1 MELSV
6 TQLNNYIKSVFVAEE
21 MLHNVLLTGEVS
33 GASVRGSG
41 VWFTLR
47 DREASIPCVCWDQSR
62 CKVKNGDQVTVR
74 GTVDYWHKAGKINF
88 NVHALVKTGAGDL
101 LEQLKA
107 LTEKLKSEGL
117 FDKKKA
123 MPDKVKRIGV
133 VSSRYGAVIHDI
145 MNVTGRRNP
154 TVDIVLYPAAVQGES
169 AAREICVGITYFNRV
184 KNVDLIIVARGG
196 GSNEDLSCFNTEAV
210 ARAVAGS
217 ELPIVA
223 AVGHETD
230 FTLVDYVADLRA
242 PTPSAAAEMVIPEV
256 VSQKDV
262 VLCLW
267 SQIKY
272 AITSRLQHIRAQA
285 LGFMNLFPKDFVAVA
300 KDGQVVK
307 SVRDLKPKDKLQICF
322 NDGRIGVTVDE

>member
-33 GASVRGSG
+33 GASVRGNG
-41 VWFTLR
+41 IWFTLR
-47 DREASIPCVCWDQSR
+47 DREATIPCVCWDQSR

-74 GTVDYWHKAGKINF
+74 GTVDYWYKAGKINF
-88 NVHALVKTGAGDL
+88 NVHALVKTGTGDL

-123 MPDKVKRIGV
+123 MPTKVKRVGV

-145 MNVTGRRNP
+145 MNVTRRRNP
-154 TVDIVLYPAAVQGES
+154 TVDIVLYPAALQGES
-169 AAREICVGITYFNRV
+169 AAREICAGVAYFNRV
-184 KNVDLIIVARGG
+184 KSVDLIIVARGG
-196 GSNEDLSCFNTEAV
+196 GSSEDLSCFNTEAV

-262 VLCLW
+262 VLRLW
-267 SQIKY
+267 SQMKY
-272 AITSRLQHIRAQA
+272 VITSRLQQVRTQA

-300 KDGQVVK
+300 KDGQMVK
-307 SVRDLKPKDKLQICF
+307 SVRELQPKDKLQICF

>member
-21 MLHNVLLTGEVS
+21 MLHNVFLTGEVF
-33 GASVRGSG
+33 GVSVRGSG

-47 DREASIPCVCWDQSR
+47 DREAAIPCVCWDQTR
-62 CKVKNGDQVTVR
+62 CAVKDGDQVTLR
-74 GTVDYWHKAGKINF
+74 GSVDYWQKAGKINF
-88 NVHALVKTGAGDL
+88 NVHALVKTGAGEL

-107 LTEKLKSEGL
+107 LTEKLKKEGL
-117 FDKKKA
+117 FDKKKTL
-123 MPDKVKRIGV
+123 PTKIKRIGV

-145 MNVTGRRNP
+145 MTVTKRRNP
-154 TVDIVLYPAAVQGES
+154 AVDIVLYPAAVQGEN
-169 AAREICVGITYFNRV
+169 AAREICAGVTYFNRT
-184 KNVDLIIVARGG
+184 KSVDLIIVARGG
-196 GSNEDLSCFNTEAV
+196 GSNEDLSCFNLESV
-210 ARAVAGS
+210 ARTVAGS
-217 ELPIVA
+217 ELPVVA

-242 PTPSAAAEMVIPEV
+242 PTPSAAAEMVVPEL

-262 VLCLW
+262 VLRLW
-267 SQIKY
+267 SQMKF
-272 AITSRLQHIRAQA
+272 AMTSRLEQIRAMA

-300 KDGQVVK
+300 KNGQIVK
-307 SVRDLKPKDKLQICF
+307 SIKMLHPKDKLQICF

>member
-33 GASVRGSG
+33 GVSVRGNG
-41 VWFTLR
+41 VWFTLC
-47 DREASIPCVCWDQSR
+47 DKDASIPCVCWDKGR
-62 CKVKNGDQVTVR
+62 CSVKNGDQVTLR
-74 GTVDYWHKAGKINF
+74 GSVDYWQKAGKINF
-88 NVHALVKTGAGDL
+88 NVHALVKSGAGEL

-117 FDKKKA
+117 FDKKKTLPA
-123 MPDKVKRIGV
+123 KVKRIGV

-145 MNVTGRRNP
+145 MTVTKRRNP
-154 TVDIVLYPAAVQGES
+154 VVDIVLYPASVQGENAS
-169 AAREICVGITYFNRV
+169 REICAGVSYFNRV

-196 GSNEDLSCFNTEAV
+196 GSNEDLSCFNTESV
-210 ARAVAGS
+210 ARSVAGS

-242 PTPSAAAEMVIPEV
+242 PTPSAAAEMVVPEL
-256 VSQKDV
+256 VSQKEI
-262 VLCLW
+262 VLRLW
-267 SQIKY
+267 KQMKF
-272 AITSRLQHIRAQA
+272 AVTSRLEQIRTQT
-285 LGFMNLFPKDFVAVA
+285 LGFMNLFPKDFVAVS

-307 SVRDLKPKDKLQICF
+307 SVKTLKPKDKLQICF
-322 NDGRIGVTVDE
+322 SDGRIGVTVDE

>member
-21 MLHNVLLTGEVS
+21 MLHNVLLNGEVS
-33 GASVRGSG
+33 GASVRGNG

-47 DREASIPCVCWDQSR
+47 DKEASIPCVCWDVNR
-62 CKVKNGDQVTVR
+62 CPVKNGDQVTVR
-74 GTVDYWHKAGKINF
+74 GTVDYWQKAGKINF

-107 LTEKLKSEGL
+107 LTEKLKKEGL
-117 FDKKKA
+117 FDKKKT
-123 MPDKVKRIGV
+123 MPAKVKRIGV

-145 MNVTGRRNP
+145 MTVTKRRNP
-154 TVDIVLYPAAVQGES
+154 AVDIVLYPAAVQGEN
-169 AAREICVGITYFNRV
+169 AVREICAGVTYFNRV

-196 GSNEDLSCFNTEAV
+196 GSNEDLSCFNTENV
-210 ARAVAGS
+210 ARTVAGS

-256 VSQKDV
+256 VSQKDTV
-262 VLCLW
+262 MRLW
-267 SQIKY
+267 SQMKY
-272 AITSRLQHIRAQA
+272 VITSRLQQIRTQA
-285 LGFMNLFPKDFVAVA
+285 LGFLNLFPKDFVAVA

-307 SVRDLKPKDKLQICF
+307 SVKTLKPKDKLQICF

>member
-33 GASVRGSG
+33 GASVRGNG

-47 DREASIPCVCWDQSR
+47 DREATIPCVCWEQSR
-62 CKVKNGDQVTVR
+62 CAVKNGDQVTVR
-74 GTVDYWHKAGKINF
+74 GTVDYWQKAGKINF

-107 LTEKLKSEGL
+107 LTEKLKKKGL

-123 MPDKVKRIGV
+123 MPAKVKRIGV

-145 MNVTGRRNP
+145 MNVTKRRNP
-154 TVDIVLYPAAVQGES
+154 SVDIVLYPAAVQGEN
-169 AAREICVGITYFNRV
+169 AVREVCAGIDYFNRT

-196 GSNEDLSCFNTEAV
+196 GSNEDLSCFNTENI
-210 ARAVAGS
+210 ARTVAGS

-242 PTPSAAAEMVIPEV
+242 PTPSAAAEMVIPELI
-256 VSQKDV
+256 SQKDV
-262 VLCLW
+262 VLRLW
-267 SQIKY
+267 SQMKY
-272 AITSRLQHIRAQA
+272 SITSRLQQVRTQA
-285 LGFMNLFPKDFVAVA
+285 LGFLNLFPKDFVAVA

-307 SVRDLKPKDKLQICF
+307 SVRDLHPKDKLQICF